1 MAGDDD
7 LRINTLHRF
16 AKHSPRL
23 VLHEYSH
30 CEVPAGCG
38 GVVLRWIDPVKG
50 EPVMVRL
57 MVSDAEASC
66 WLDGEPVP
74 SQIALLPAG
83 RRVLA
88 VHLRREKPGAQPF
101 TVGIFRDDDFDTDLI
116 RLGGPR
122 WRCATAPPGVDDG
135 WTAPG
140 FDDAAWREAPLAS
153 AALLAAQSSWQ
164 QRAFENAASAGQPV
178 FALDADEL
186 WLRVAF
192 MAPGAR

>member
-38 GVVLRWIDPVKG
+38 GVVLRWLDPVKG
-50 EPVMVRL
+50 APVMVRL
-57 MVSDAEASC
+57 LLSDAEASC
-66 WLDGEPVP
+66 WLDGEPVA

-88 VHLRREKPGAQPF
+88 VHIWREKPGARPF
-101 TVGIFRDDDFDTDLI
+101 AVGIFPDDAQGTELI
-116 RLGGPR
+116 HQGGPR
-122 WRCATAPPGVDDG
+122 WCCTTATPGAG
-135 WTAPG
+135 YEWTAPG
-140 FDDAAWREAPLAS
+140 FDDAAWREVPLAS
-153 AALLAAQSSWQ
+153 AELLAAQSTWQ
-164 QRAFENAASAGQPV
+164 QRAYENAAEAGQPV

-192 MAPGAR
+192 TARETR